1 MKSVSKDKA
10 VYIYSKDLEPVLRV
24 QPGEMFE
31 VETEDSF
38 TAKFRK
44 PEDWNMETFDWVE
57 NNSNPVTGP
66 VYVEGAEPGDAIA
79 VKIHDVECTSVGC
92 VITSRLSYPSPL
104 DWFAEPDGVWGMPIK
119 DGHII
124 IDEKLRVPIR
134 PLIGCIA
141 TAPEREVYLSILEG
155 HYGGNMDCIQIGKG
169 ATVVLPVFVKG
180 GLLYMGDCKAIQ
192 SDGEIIQ
199 PPEVA
204 TKITCSVEVRKRS
217 KPLNWPRVEKP
228 EAIMTL
234 ASNKPFEL
242 AAREAFKEM
251 LEWLEE
257 EYGVERK
264 KAAVLMG
271 MVADARV
278 CQISN
283 TWCTAMC
290 TMPTSYL
297 KATK

>member
-1 MKSVSKDKA
+1 MKSVSKEKM
-10 VYIYSKDLEPVLRV
+10 VYVYDKDLEPVLRV
-24 QPGEMFE
+24 QPGEVFE

-38 TAKFRK
+38 SGKFRK
-44 PEDWNMETFDWVE
+44 PEDFSHETFEWIE

-66 VYVEGAEPGDAIA
+66 VYVEGAEPGDAVA
-79 VKIHDVECTSVGC
+79 VKIHDVVCTSVGC

-104 DWFAEPDGVWGMPIK
+104 DWYAEPDGVWGLPIE

-124 IDEKLRVPIR
+124 LDEKTKVPIS

-141 TAPEREVYLSILEG
+141 TAPDREVYLSILEG
-155 HYGGNMDCIQIGKG
+155 HYGGNMDSIQMGKG

-180 GLLYMGDCKAIQ
+180 AMLFFGDCKAIQ

-204 TKITCSVEVRKRS
+204 TKLTLSVEVRKRS
-217 KPLNWPRVEKP
+217 KPLSWPRVEKP
-228 EAIMTL
+228 EAIMTF
-234 ASNKPFEL
+234 ASGKPFEL
-242 AAREAFKEM
+242 AAREAFKDM
-251 LEWLEE
+251 LSWLEE
-257 EYGVERK
+257 EYGFDRK

-290 TMPTSYL
+290 TMPTRYL
-297 KATK
+297 SEGK